1 MILIIPVVLCAAYLV
16 MVSVCVCERMTPQT
30 NHLVRVLVAIIGGAG
45 FWALCKAV
53 VFGWGSTPAELLQGL
68 GIVIMAIVLGAS
80 PRFKTGCGDKR
91 RTQEFNRNVRQER

>member
-53 VFGWGSTPAELLQGL
+53 VFGWGSTPVELLQGC
-68 GIVIMAIVLGAS
+68 AIVALSLIIGFS
-80 PRFKTGCGDKR
+80 PRVNTGSEERSTCRKQMSHSER
-91 RTQEFNRNVRQER
+91 R